1 MNQRRKP
8 GNMAKKKKKKTSMN
22 LLKEVDKSLENTYED
37 LMTEI
42 QQIQLELNLKEK
54 KAVKKQRKMLR
65 EDMGIIPY
73 YTAKDRVKARMEAI
87 EKIEE
92 KNLLERVE
100 RCYKKIIPIVIV
112 IARLVA
118 SLILSIL
125 SFAPVKW
132 SMRPETLNKMNR
144 VYQLSMAIR

>member
-65 EDMGIIPY
+65 EDMGIIQEY
-73 YTAKDRVKARMEAI
+73 I